1 MLDLMN
7 ECLRTVNDI
16 RVLFA
21 FVCFRLRKQTFFNA
35 QEECMLQIKNLTLT
49 HKYDL
54 RVILKDFHLVLN
66 LGDKAVI
73 IGEEGNGKSTL
84 LKWIF
89 QPELAG
95 DYVEAEGERIVHG
108 EKLGYLPQELP
119 EEDREKTI
127 YEFLC
132 EEEMFWETD
141 PRELADIASEMG
153 LKADFFYRDQK
164 MQTLSGGEKVKVQMA
179 KLLVGKPSVFL
190 LDEPSNDIDIETLEW
205 MEKLIQGTRQAV
217 LFISHDE
224 TLIENT
230 ANMVIHLEQI
240 CRKTKSRYTV
250 VHTGYR
256 DYLESRNLNFENQRR
271 KALNDRR
278 EEKKRQEKFNRIR
291 EKVQNDLNSVSRQD
305 PHSGYLLKK
314 KMRAVKSMERRFDR
328 EAEEME
334 RLPEEEE
341 AIFFR
346 MKDVSFPSG
355 KMLLEYK
362 LDRLETPDGA
372 LLAKNL
378 QLTVKGPEKIC
389 IIGKNGVGKTTFL
402 RKIAEQLM
410 DRKDIHAVYMP
421 QNYEEM
427 LALSMTPA
435 EYLSENGDKEEQ
447 TWIRTC
453 LGALKYTAEEMD
465 HAISEL
471 SGGQK
476 AKILLLKMSLSG
488 ADVLILDEP
497 TRNFSPLSNPVI
509 REILAEYQGAVISIS
524 HDRKYIREVCE
535 TVYQMTENGLVRI
548 R

>member
-1 MLDLMN
+1 M
-7 ECLRTVNDI
+7 
-16 RVLFA
+16 
-21 FVCFRLRKQTFFNA
+21 
-35 QEECMLQIKNLTLT
+35 
-49 HKYDL
+49 
-54 RVILKDFHLVLN
+54 
-66 LGDKAVI
+66 
-73 IGEEGNGKSTL
+73 
-84 LKWIF
+84 
-89 QPELAG
+89 
-95 DYVEAEGERIVHG
+95 EAEGERIVHG

-378 QLTVKGPEKIC
+378 QLRVKGPEKIC
-389 IIGKNGVGKTTFL
+389 LMGKIGVGRTTFL
-402 RKIAEQLM
+402 
-410 DRKDIHAVYMP
+410 
-421 QNYEEM
+421 
-427 LALSMTPA
+427 
-435 EYLSENGDKEEQ
+435 
-447 TWIRTC
+447 
-453 LGALKYTAEEMD
+453 
-465 HAISEL
+465 
-471 SGGQK
+471 
-476 AKILLLKMSLSG
+476 
-488 ADVLILDEP
+488 
-497 TRNFSPLSNPVI
+497 
-509 REILAEYQGAVISIS
+509 
-524 HDRKYIREVCE
+524 
-535 TVYQMTENGLVRI
+535 
-548 R
+548 

>member
-1 MLDLMN
+1 
-7 ECLRTVNDI
+7 
-16 RVLFA
+16 
-21 FVCFRLRKQTFFNA
+21 
-35 QEECMLQIKNLTLT
+35 MLQIKNLTLT

-66 LGDKAVI
+66 PGDKAVI

-95 DYVEAEGERIVHG
+95 DYMEAEGERIVHG

-328 EAEEME
+328 EAEE
-334 RLPEEEE
+334 

-427 LALSMTPA
+427 LELSITPA